1 MCSQESSED
10 PRRAKS
16 GKRSSH
22 ERLLGTRCIGQLGEI
37 GDCPS
42 CRCCCGKKS
51 LEGGAG
57 GGSEVDHT
65 QEAGLG
71 GAGLVPRPVG
81 SASVGGCSEGLVWLS
96 NGRPTPREAVGNGL
110 GKRSKGGRS

>member
-1 MCSQESSED
+1 MQPGKLGGPAAGDIGKKVES
-10 PRRAKS
+10 RKV
-16 GKRSSH
+16 
-22 ERLLGTRCIGQLGEI
+22 IGDEMYRQLGEI

-71 GAGLVPRPVG
+71 SAGLVPRPVD

-96 NGRPTPREAVGNGL
+96 RGRPTPREAIGNGL
-110 GKRSKGGRS
+110 GKGGS